1 MCASSTSRG
10 RARGGPGGGAAAPGR
25 PQDAAVLEALY
36 AEWNRRELVHPDPL
50 EFVHRYADPR
60 DREVVGL
67 LAASLAYGRVAQILR
82 NVETVLAAL
91 GPSPAASV
99 AGRDRPRLRAALRGF
114 RHRFTTGADV
124 FALLDGAGRLIE
136 RCGSLEQAFLAG
148 MGSGDD
154 TVVPALGRFA
164 EGLCGPSGRPGGNL
178 LPEPGKGSAC
188 KRLHLFLRW
197 MVRRDEVDP
206 GVWTAVSPAL
216 LVVPLDVHM
225 HRIAASLGATA
236 RRQADLR
243 TALEATEW
251 FNRLSPGDPVK
262 YDFALTRMG
271 MRGLWPRDTNGEDRP
286 C

>member
-1 MCASSTSRG
+1 MCASSISRG
-10 RARGGPGGGAAAPGR
+10 EPGGGATSIGR
-25 PQDAAVLEALY
+25 PPGADRLEALY

-67 LAASLAYGRVAQILR
+67 LAASLAYGRVAQILGS
-82 NVETVLAAL
+82 VEIVLGAL
-91 GPSPAASV
+91 GPSPAASA
-99 AGRDRPRLRAALRGF
+99 AGPGRARLEGALRGF
-114 RHRFTTGADV
+114 RHRFTTGRDV
-124 FALLDGAGRLIE
+124 CLLLNGAGRLIE
-136 RCGSLEQAFLAG
+136 RCGSIERAFLSG
-148 MGSGDD
+148 MGPDD
-154 TVVPALGRFA
+154 GTVVPALGRFA
-164 EGLCGPSGRPGGNL
+164 ESLRDASGRPGGNL

-206 GVWTAVSPAL
+206 GVWTTVSPAL

-225 HRIAASLGATA
+225 HRIAVSLGATS

-243 TALEATEW
+243 TALQATEW
-251 FNRLSPGDPVK
+251 FRGLSPGDPVK

-271 MRGLWPRDTNGEDRP
+271 MRGLWPRHTNGEGRR